1 MSKNKILVKY
11 GDACLFININLLNIN
26 LNEIE
31 SELNNVM
38 KTKFFTRYVYFRTL
52 LVKINNWIY
61 FRIWYINIIY

>member
-38 KTKFFTRYVYFRTL
+38 KTKFFTRYVHFRTL
-52 LVKINNWIY
+52 LVKINN
-61 FRIWYINIIY
+61 